1 MKKLSWH
8 NRRRACVAMSVSSC
22 FRPVALHY
30 WFVLINCQ
38 TTLNWLEAHELGEL
52 YRRPWLEI
60 ASCPL
65 LKKIVHAIVGVLE
78 DLRAA
83 FSISRWRMESC
94 NAPLR
99 AGPPHY
105 SVSICIFWL
114 PPNTATNPIHFI
126 RSLIRSFPL
135 CFYPTHPR
143 SFLVTSS
150 VLCTFLPVSLL
161 YCHLAWLTFPPT
173 ASARFQLCHKVNVRE
188 QRFVLKQINKDL
200 SICVFRRNC
209 C

>member
-1 MKKLSWH
+1 MLMKLKKKYAVILEKYTHISCCEQKEMKKLSWH

-126 RSLIRSFPL
+126 RSLIRSFPTQ
-135 CFYPTHPR
+135 PTHGLSLSHPP
-143 SFLVTSS
+143 SFVLSS
-150 VLCTFLPVSLL
+150 PWAFFTAILPVTQLDNFSSHCL
-161 YCHLAWLTFPPT
+161 CSVPT
-173 ASARFQLCHKVNVRE
+173 VS
-188 QRFVLKQINKDL
+188 
-200 SICVFRRNC
+200 
-209 C
+209 